1 MSTGEQKRKM
11 MKNNM
16 YNRQLFIMGILAI
29 IIAPLVLFDTVIV
42 YGLPF
47 LNSISESGTIANQT
61 SPILPTI
68 LGSLAIFG
76 FSYKS
81 KWNSRGDNLCTKI
94 MAVGFLLVA
103 FQMCGSDYVIQ
114 NRVGVFG
121 LSKELSNIVH
131 SVGALTGF
139 GALLVWQLFFFTKSS
154 GTKTR
159 EKVLRNKIYY
169 ACSTL
174 SIIGILIFIIGA
186 IFDLAHYVFW
196 AEFVILTLAGI
207 SCITKSEIL
216 NIFRDKEVNHE

>member
-1 MSTGEQKRKM
+1 
-11 MKNNM
+11 MKHNM

-29 IIAPLVLFDTVIV
+29 IIAPLVLFDTVVI

-81 KWNSRGDNLCTKI
+81 KWSSFGDSLCTKI
-94 MAVGFLLVA
+94 MAIGFLLVA
-103 FQMCGSDYVIQ
+103 FQMCGSDYIIQ
-114 NRVGVFG
+114 DKVGVFG

-131 SVGALTGF
+131 SAGALIGF
-139 GALLVWQLFFFTKSS
+139 GALLVWQGMFFTKSS
-154 GTKTR
+154 GNKTR
-159 EKVLRNKIYY
+159 EKKIRNKIYY
-169 ACSTL
+169 TCSAL

-186 IFDLAHYVFW
+186 IFNLAHYVFW
-196 AEFVILTLAGI
+196 AELVILTLAGI

-216 NIFRDKEVNHE
+216 NIFRDKEVGHE